1 MKRASTRLG
10 GKPYT
15 PLAKSHFQGASRAE
29 RSEARCDGVPACW
42 RSRSVR
48 KSTPL
53 LWVLVAR
60 VSTRLGVNPTHH
72 LQSPWQSHTFRVPLE
87 PSVARLG
94 VTAFRRAGGRPVL
107 SENRPHSYGFWSRH
121 VNFTISH
128 IGIQSKVRNH
138 GYYFIDGNSD
148 RGEKSQNVHTV
159 ARFCAPG
166 P

>member
-1 MKRASTRLG
+1 MKRVSTRLG

-72 LQSPWQSHTFRVPLE
+72 LQSPWQRHTVRVPLE

-94 VTAFRRAGGRPVL
+94 CDGVPACWRRPVL

-128 IGIQSKVRNH
+128 IGIQSTVRNH
-138 GYYFIDGNSD
+138 GYYFTDGNSD
-148 RGEKSQNVHTV
+148 RGEKSQNV
-159 ARFCAPG
+159 
-166 P
+166 